1 MSKFQR
7 IKGKIEAPYFVLVYG
22 VNGVGKTSFAAQA
35 PGVVFVDIEG
45 GTKNVDVERYPQ
57 PKTYA
62 EFIEQLNDVSQDP
75 AVKTV
80 AIDTLDHLELLLQRE
95 VCAENKVDSISDIP
109 YGGGYE
115 KAKDKWVK
123 LIAGFEELAKTKNV
137 ILLGH
142 TEVKQFNDPHHTTPY
157 DRYQVKLDKRAVAL
171 IKDRVQ
177 AILFAA
183 YDTFLKVDKNT
194 QKAKAFGG
202 SDRVLFTEY
211 RAHHDGKN
219 RFGLPYQVKLDWKE
233 FDEAA
238 KAGNPESIGTLTSV
252 IEGLLTKLADEE
264 RRAKA
269 TEAFEAAKAENSVTK
284 LVSIKNRLLAATQE

>member
-7 IKGKIEAPYFVLVYG
+7 TKGKIESPYFILVYG
-22 VNGVGKTSFAAQA
+22 VNGVGKSTFAAQA
-35 PGVVFVDIEG
+35 PGVVFLDIEG
-45 GTKNVDVERYPQ
+45 GTKNLDVERYPQ
-57 PKTYA
+57 PATYA
-62 EFIEQLNDVSQDP
+62 EFIDQLNDVAKDNSI
-75 AVKTV
+75 KTV
-80 AIDTLDHLELLLQRE
+80 AIDSVDHLELLLQRE
-95 VCAENKVDSISDIP
+95 VCIENKVDSISDIP

-115 KAKDKWVK
+115 KAKDKWIK
-123 LIAGFEELAKTKNV
+123 LISGLEELAKTKNV

-142 TEVKQFNDPHHTTPY
+142 TEVKSFNDPHHTTPY

-171 IKDRVQ
+171 LKDRVY

-202 SDRVLFTEY
+202 SDRMLFTEY

-219 RFGLPYQVKLDWKE
+219 RYGLPYQIKLDFKE

-238 KAGNPESIGTLTSV
+238 KAGNPESIETLTSV
-252 IEGLLTKLADEE
+252 IEGLLTKLTDEE

-269 TEAFEAAKAENSVTK
+269 TTAFEAAKADSDITK
-284 LVSIKNRLLAATQE
+284 LVSIKNRLLQATQE